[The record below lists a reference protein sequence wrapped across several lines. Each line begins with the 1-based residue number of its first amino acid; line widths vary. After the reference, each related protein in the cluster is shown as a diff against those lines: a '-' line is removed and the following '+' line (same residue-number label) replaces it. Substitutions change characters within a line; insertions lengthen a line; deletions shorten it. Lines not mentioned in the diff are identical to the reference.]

1 MIKLAFL
8 NLFRRKTR
16 TALAL
21 LAIIIGVAAITVMV
35 SIVDGLYAEFND
47 VVSQY
52 QGIQVFEKG
61 AVDQTLSV
69 LDASFARDLEKIP
82 NVKSA
87 IPEIWYVP
95 KEIDGKKND
104 LFDAFNAKSVYGLDV
119 AKFYAA
125 SNTGWIFSI
134 ERGTLLS
141 PNDDSSVLIG
151 NKVADEYGKFVGST
165 MEIDGKK
172 FRVKGIFSG
181 SSDLIENV
189 IAMDLSGAEPL
200 AELGEGKVSTFTLA
214 LKDSSLVEQTVDLVE
229 FRYPNDLQAFS
240 SSTYAEQFNSVLG
253 NFRLLVFFIAAISS
267 IVAGV
272 VILNTV
278 LMNILERQQEIG
290 TLKAVGWT
298 RSNIVTLVLVES
310 AFIGFFG
317 GILGLLFGL
326 FVDILLSSF
335 FGLNYA
341 ITLPL
346 VLQAFFFALFVGI
359 AAGVYPAFRAA
370 SLDPVEALRG

>member
-35 SIVDGLYAEFND
+35 SIVDGLYAEFNG
-47 VVSQY
+47 VISQY

-61 AVDQTLSV
+61 AVDQTLST
-69 LDASFARDLEKIP
+69 LDESVGKDLERVP

-87 IPEIWYVP
+87 IPEIWYLP
-95 KEIDGKKND
+95 KGIDGVENSM
-104 LFDAFNAKSVYGLDV
+104 FDAFNAKSVYGLDV

-125 SNTGWIFSI
+125 SNTGWIFSL
-134 ERGTLLS
+134 ERGTVLS
-141 PNDDSSVLIG
+141 PNDASSVLIG
-151 NKVADEYGKFVGST
+151 KKVADEYNKFVGST
-165 MEIDGKK
+165 IEIDEKK

-189 IAMDLSGAEPL
+189 IAMDLSGAR
-200 AELGEGKVSTFTLA
+200 ELSDFETGKVSTFTLA
-214 LKDSSLVEQTVDLVE
+214 LEDPALVGQTVDLVE
-229 FRYPNDLQAFS
+229 FRYPNELQAFS
-240 SSTYAEQFNSVLG
+240 ASTYAEQFNSVLG
-253 NFRLLVFFIAAISS
+253 NFRLLVFFVGAISS

-272 VILNTV
+272 VILNTI
-278 LMNILERQQEIG
+278 LMNIIERQQEIG

-298 RSNIVTLVLVES
+298 RSNIVVLVLIES
-310 AFIGFFG
+310 ALIGFLG
-317 GILGLLFGL
+317 GVLGLLFGIA
-326 FVDILLSSF
+326 VDVLLQSI

-346 VLQAFFFALFVGI
+346 VLQAFFFSLFVGVI
-359 AAGVYPAFRAA
+359 AGVYPAFRAA